1 MNQSKISVRYAKAVF
16 MLAKEQ
22 NVLSQVYDDFKLI
35 RESIHNAPDF
45 NLIISSPVISSANKR
60 TLFTNVYKKSVH
72 EITMR
77 FINLLVD
84 KNREIYLEDIARYFE
99 TLYRKENN
107 IKQVVVTTQAVINK
121 EISLN
126 ISKLVAASFS
136 SKVEIKNTIKD
147 DMIGG
152 IIIRIDNQQLDL
164 SVKTQLQ
171 EIKKKLKSKSY
182 ENFN

>member
-16 MLAKEQ
+16 ILAKEK
-22 NVLSQVYDDFKLI
+22 NVLAQVYDDFKLI
-35 RESIHNAPDF
+35 RETIHNAPDF
-45 NLIISSPVISSANKR
+45 NLIISSPIISSTDKR
-60 TLFTNVYKKSVH
+60 SVFTNVYEKSVH

-84 KNREIYLEDIARYFE
+84 KNREIHLENIARYFE

-107 IKQVVVTTQAVINK
+107 IKHVVVTTQETISK
-121 EISLN
+121 EITQN
-126 ISKLVAASFS
+126 ISNLVATGFS
-136 SKVEIKNTIKD
+136 SKVEIKNTLKD

-171 EIKKKLKSKSY
+171 EINKKLRANY
-182 ENFN
+182 TRN